1 MKSLGYDSELL
12 NFVQLSKAKI
22 EYDSQINELRVQGV
36 MLKDATQ
43 MIYKSYDN
51 YINIFIKQNDPNA
64 DQWFVK

>member
-1 MKSLGYDSELL
+1 MDNELL

-51 YINIFIKQNDPNA
+51 YINIFK
-64 DQWFVK
+64 K